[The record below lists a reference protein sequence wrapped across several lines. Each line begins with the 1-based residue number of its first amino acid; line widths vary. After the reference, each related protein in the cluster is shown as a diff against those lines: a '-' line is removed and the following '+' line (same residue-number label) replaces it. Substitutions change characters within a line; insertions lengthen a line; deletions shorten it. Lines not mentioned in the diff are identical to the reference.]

1 MLDEKGFVMTSV
13 CIPSASGLLQL
24 LYTAQA
30 QNIETKAPLYE
41 VNYVNNEELM

>member
-13 CIPSASGLLQL
+13 CIPGASGLLQL

-30 QNIETKAPLYE
+30 QNIETNAPLYE